1 MMFAILGLFFLFGAV
16 FIAAGEYDW
25 LASGFVWWG
34 VAWFVT
40 YVVSIYAL
48 ATLSGKSRR
57 RRLASWG
64 FSTAFHAAMILYFAL
79 ALDWGTA
86 AVIFLAPAIVAGATT
101 ISAIDFASDARKA
114 TRDPSREKLK
124 LDPTDASAGRP
135 AGHVQLRSQEPGPL
149 LRRQRLL
156 HRQRGAGRRVR
167 SAEDG
172 EPLRH
177 PGVHR

>member
-86 AVIFLAPAIVAGATT
+86 AVIFLAPETATALVSAAGLGIA
-101 ISAIDFASDARKA
+101 
-114 TRDPSREKLK
+114 
-124 LDPTDASAGRP
+124 
-135 AGHVQLRSQEPGPL
+135 
-149 LRRQRLL
+149 
-156 HRQRGAGRRVR
+156 VR
-167 SAEDG
+167 ANT
-172 EPLRH
+172 
-177 PGVHR
+177 